1 MVMNNRTLASAS
13 FWSIAAALVAL
24 QAATLH
30 RFGQPFFAASGHI
43 LLWANDPFSPD
54 MSQQLTDWYS
64 FSHLIHGFI
73 FFGVLHLAAPR
84 VPLGVR
90 FLVAMG
96 VEVTWEITENSPA
109 VIRHYREQALAA
121 GYVGDSIVNSLSDTL
136 MMSLGFF
143 CASRV
148 RAKYVVALAVA
159 FELFTAIM
167 IRDNLTLNVI
177 NLIAPNNWAPIK
189 AIHHWQAGAQRSF
202 AVPQV
207 PGGTG

>member
-1 MVMNNRTLASAS
+1 M
-13 FWSIAAALVAL
+13 ALVAI
-24 QAATLH
+24 QASVLH
-30 RFGQPFFAASGHI
+30 HFGQPFLAASRHI
-43 LLWANDPFSPD
+43 QLWANNPFSPD

-64 FSHLIHGFI
+64 FSHLIHGFL

-90 FLVAMG
+90 FLISMG
-96 VEVTWEITENSPA
+96 VEATWEITENSPA

-136 MMSLGFF
+136 MMSLGFLF
-143 CASRV
+143 ASRV
-148 RAKYVVALAVA
+148 RARYVVALALA

-167 IRDNLTLNVI
+167 IRDNLTLNVM

-189 AIHHWQAGAQRSF
+189 AIHHWQAGAERSVG
-202 AVPQV
+202 VP
-207 PGGTG
+207 

>member
-1 MVMNNRTLASAS
+1 M
-13 FWSIAAALVAL
+13 ALVAV
-24 QAATLH
+24 QAAVLH
-30 RFGQPFFAASGHI
+30 HFGQPFLAASGHI
-43 LLWANDPFSPD
+43 QLWANDPFSPD

-90 FLVAMG
+90 FLIAMG
-96 VEVTWEITENSPA
+96 VEATWEITENSPA

-136 MMSLGFF
+136 MMSLGFLF
-143 CASRV
+143 ASRV
-148 RAKYVVALAVA
+148 RARYVVALALA

-189 AIHHWQAGAQRSF
+189 AIHHWQAGAERSVG
-202 AVPQV
+202 VP
-207 PGGTG
+207 

>member
-1 MVMNNRTLASAS
+1 MNNRTLASAA

-43 LLWANDPFSPD
+43 LIWANDPFSPD

-73 FFGVLHLAAPR
+73 FFGALQLAAPNL
-84 VPLGVR
+84 PIGWR
-90 FLVAMG
+90 FLIAMG

-143 CASRV
+143 FASRV
-148 RAKYVVALAVA
+148 RARYVVALAVA

-177 NLIAPNNWAPIK
+177 NLIAPNQWAPIK
-189 AIHHWQAGAQRSF
+189 VIHHWQAGAERSV
-202 AVPQV
+202 AVPKF
-207 PGGTG
+207 PAALAK